1 MNEGQKQGHSG
12 WNHEMSVGKAGRLG
26 AQAEGKLRQVE
37 VVLGGLECCRM
48 APPGLSEDR
57 CPRTSGQGGD
67 GRGEASTD
75 VQKLSWK

>member
-1 MNEGQKQGHSG
+1 MFDEGRTESG
-12 WNHEMSVGKAGRLG
+12 AQRLDHEVSVGKVGRPG

-37 VVLGGLECCRM
+37 VVLGGLGCCRM

-67 GRGEASTD
+67 GRGGPAQTCRS
-75 VQKLSWK
+75 